1 MCKQTLTL
9 TLRRKYMNIQDLI
22 AQIQAASNGASGNVT
37 INVNINQPDMS
48 AVAVDDTPAL
58 PDTDFEVGDYVT
70 VYHIRHDGVT
80 VTKTEGTVIE
90 TCGQDDK
97 GWYTRVEGDN
107 GKHYRT
113 GLHYNEAR
121 LGSFIAD

>member
-1 MCKQTLTL
+1 MANL
-9 TLRRKYMNIQDLI
+9 QDLI
-22 AQIQAASNGASGNVT
+22 AQIQAAANGASGNVT

-48 AVAVDDTPAL
+48 DDVVAVDDTPAL
-58 PDTDFEVGDYVT
+58 PDTDFAVGDAVN
-70 VYHIRHDGVT
+70 VYHLRKDGVT
-80 VTKTEGTVIE
+80 VTHTTGTVIE

-107 GKHYRT
+107 GKHYKT
-113 GLHYNEAR
+113 GLKYNEAR